1 MPKESGFYLLLGTGM
16 LFVSFQL
23 MSSVTSTTHA
33 KALARF
39 DEEELTAVSELLK
52 WNVQGMTS
60 TEEMWDIGS
69 GSRKC
74 WSSYKLMGKA
84 YTLLTSIAMN
94 IVADSGSTDV
104 ENE

>member
-1 MPKESGFYLLLGTGM
+1 LELACYLL
-16 LFVSFQL
+16 SFQL

-39 DEEELTAVSELLK
+39 DEGELTAVSELMK
-52 WNVQGMTS
+52 WNVQGTTS
-60 TEEMWDIGS
+60 TEEMWDVGS
-69 GSRKC
+69 SSRKC

-84 YTLLTSIAMN
+84 YTMLTSIAMT

-104 ENE
+104 ETE